1 MDVIIPT
8 LCSAGYFNGALAYAG
23 FTRTQEHEISQYQ
36 IEFCTEDCG
45 TTYID
50 GIPYPIVKNRIFCAK
65 PGQKRWTQ
73 LPFRCYYLHF
83 IPSDGRIN
91 QLLADLPVCFSV
103 PEEKMQSFVQQI
115 GKLLTLR
122 RTAKQH
128 IPEKELQFY
137 SELLSFL
144 SQLHQE
150 SRRFHEEET
159 QNVSAHNMQAI
170 TQAIAYLE
178 ENYSQKCT
186 LEELAQSANFSPIY
200 FHKLFKS
207 IIGQSPAEYLLQF
220 RITKAQELL
229 AATDLPLCDIALQC
243 GFTSQSYFNYVFRRE
258 KQCTPA
264 EYRKRQIQKYFKE

>member
-1 MDVIIPT
+1 MDVIIPH
-8 LCSAGYFNGALAYAG
+8 LYSAGYFNGALAYAG
-23 FTRTQEHEISQYQ
+23 IPRTQEHEISQYQ

-50 GIPYPIVKNRIFCAK
+50 GVAYPIVKNRIFCAK

-73 LPFRCYYLHF
+73 LPFRCYYLHLV
-83 IPSDGRIN
+83 PSQGRIN
-91 QLLADLPVCFSV
+91 ELLSSLPVCFEV
-103 PEEKMQSFVQQI
+103 PEEKMRSFVQQI

-122 RTAKQH
+122 RAAKRA
-128 IPEKELQFY
+128 IADKELQFY
-137 SELLSFL
+137 SEILSFL
-144 SQLHQE
+144 SQLQQE
-150 SRRFHEEET
+150 VQRWKEET
-159 QNVSAHNMQAI
+159 QNVSARNLQAI
-170 TQAIAYLE
+170 SVSISYLE

-186 LEELAQSANFSPIY
+186 LDELAQAANFSPIY

-207 IIGQSPAEYLLQF
+207 ITGHSPAEYLLQF